1 MIFLFSRIKYEEWLE
16 DHPVTII
23 QFLFYLYHN
32 LPDWMP
38 AFMTSEILHSL
49 SATLFPFTNLNLS
62 EPSTPNDD
70 CFINTADGTL
80 PLNVQKD
87 NLLTLHPSRK
97 FVIDFLRVIV
107 VDSLLLPINSKSLPP
122 LDLVLDVCR
131 LEIIIFMYVW
141 IYSESVCIHIFIGIT
156 GRCNFI
162 SSIEI
167 SN

>member
-1 MIFLFSRIKYEEWLE
+1 
-16 DHPVTII
+16 
-23 QFLFYLYHN
+23 
-32 LPDWMP
+32 MP

-70 CFINTADGTL
+70 CFINTPDGTL
-80 PLNVQKD
+80 PLTVQKD

-122 LDLVLDVCR
+122 LDLVLDVCH
-131 LEIIIFMYVW
+131 LKIILFMYV
-141 IYSESVCIHIFIGIT
+141 
-156 GRCNFI
+156 
-162 SSIEI
+162 
-167 SN
+167 

>member
-1 MIFLFSRIKYEEWLE
+1 MFYFRIKYEEWLE

-70 CFINTADGTL
+70 CFIKTPDGT
-80 PLNVQKD
+80 PPSTIQKEQS
-87 NLLTLHPSRK
+87 LTLHPSRK

-122 LDLVLDVCR
+122 LDLVLDVSS
-131 LEIIIFMYVW
+131 LLSKQFIFVEVFNLCM
-141 IYSESVCIHIFIGIT
+141 
-156 GRCNFI
+156 
-162 SSIEI
+162 
-167 SN
+167 

>member
-1 MIFLFSRIKYEEWLE
+1 MFNFRIKYEEWLE

-62 EPSTPNDD
+62 EPSTPIDD
-70 CFINTADGTL
+70 CFIKTPDGT
-80 PLNVQKD
+80 PPSIVQKEQS
-87 NLLTLHPSRK
+87 LTVHPSRK

-122 LDLVLDVCR
+122 LDLVLDVSSLLLIKC
-131 LEIIIFMYVW
+131 V
-141 IYSESVCIHIFIGIT
+141 SV
-156 GRCNFI
+156 
-162 SSIEI
+162 
-167 SN
+167 

>member
-1 MIFLFSRIKYEEWLE
+1 MIIIIKINLSYFRIKYEEWLE

-38 AFMTSEILHSL
+38 AFMTSEILHAL

-70 CFINTADGTL
+70 CFIVTPDGT
-80 PLNVQKD
+80 PPPTAQKD
-87 NLLTLHPSRK
+87 QSLTLHPSRK

-122 LDLVLDVCR
+122 LDLVLDVSC
-131 LEIIIFMYVW
+131 LYYTIYNYMYV
-141 IYSESVCIHIFIGIT
+141 YL
-156 GRCNFI
+156 
-162 SSIEI
+162 
-167 SN
+167 